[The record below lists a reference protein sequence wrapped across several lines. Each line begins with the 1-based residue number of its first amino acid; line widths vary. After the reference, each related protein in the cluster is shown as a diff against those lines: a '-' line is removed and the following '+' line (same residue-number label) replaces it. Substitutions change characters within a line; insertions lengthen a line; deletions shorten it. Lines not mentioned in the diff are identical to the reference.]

1 MHTSAIPQ
9 DEVAR
14 LQAGLD
20 RPAIPGLE
28 PLHPRVC
35 VLDMVVLRPTA
46 FRPIVLER
54 LPDVREKVGRARH
67 DSETTVVWPI
77 GQQVKQALDRRETW
91 LERRLVSVRPGSG
104 AVADFGL
111 WQRDRKV
118 TAVCTSA
125 RVT

>member
-20 RPAIPGLE
+20 CPAIPGLE

-35 VLDMVVLRPTA
+35 VLDMVVLRPAA
-46 FRPIVLER
+46 FRSIVLEC
-54 LPDVREKVGRARH
+54 LPDVREEVGRACH
-67 DSETTVVWPI
+67 DSETAIVLSI
-77 GQQVKQALDRRETW
+77 GQQVEQTLDRRETW

-111 WQRDRKV
+111 GERDRKV
-118 TAVCTSA
+118 TAICTSA
-125 RVT
+125 SVT